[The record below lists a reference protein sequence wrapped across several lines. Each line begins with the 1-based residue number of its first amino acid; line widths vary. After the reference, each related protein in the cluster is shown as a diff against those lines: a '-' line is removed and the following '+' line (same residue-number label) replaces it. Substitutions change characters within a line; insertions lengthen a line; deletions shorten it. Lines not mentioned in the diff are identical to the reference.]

1 MSEAN
6 DDGRWA
12 LGLALLVVASLGA
25 LLPLGGDRV
34 GRAGTTLVADANEP
48 AAMAALP
55 DGGLL
60 YGERT
65 GGRVI
70 RVRPDGS
77 TSTVA
82 GPLALATEGQRG
94 LLGVAV
100 DAADRS
106 FGVWIDP
113 SGLLLVG
120 RVDVD
125 PIRLVWRGPVSADLA
140 NGGRLAIDPD
150 GSLVIGIG
158 ELQEPELVADPEA
171 PHGKLLRLDPG
182 GADTQRAEVI
192 AGGWH
197 NPFAFAFAPGG
208 ELWVAD
214 NAPGE
219 RPERLARA
227 DLGEATH
234 VTELPP
240 HTVPTGLA
248 ILPGG
253 DLVLCGYGTG
263 VLQRYTIGEGGRPEP
278 SGLPLAGDCALGVI
292 VLADGR
298 LAYATEREIRVLP
311 PPAASL

>member
-1 MSEAN
+1 MSEPN
-6 DDGRWA
+6 DGRWA
-12 LGLALLVVASLGA
+12 FGLALLVVAVLGA
-25 LLPLGGDRV
+25 LLPIGRD
-34 GRAGTTLVADANEP
+34 RAGSAGTILVEDANEP

-60 YGERT
+60 YAERR

-94 LLGVAV
+94 LLGLAV
-100 DAADRS
+100 DDAGRWFAAW
-106 FGVWIDP
+106 VDP

-120 RVDVD
+120 RVDLD
-125 PIRLVWRGPVSADLA
+125 PIRLVWRGPVAADLA
-140 NGGRLAIDPD
+140 NGGRLALDPD
-150 GSLVIGIG
+150 GALLIGIG
-158 ELQEPELVADPEA
+158 ELQEPELVGDPET

-182 GADTQRAEVI
+182 GPDTQAPEAI
-192 AGGWH
+192 AAGWH
-197 NPFAFAFAPGG
+197 NPFAFAFASGG

-219 RPERLARA
+219 QPERLARA
-227 DLGEATH
+227 DLGEPTH
-234 VTELPP
+234 VLRLPP

-248 ILPGG
+248 VLPDG
-253 DLVLCGYGTG
+253 DLVLCGLGTG
-263 VLQRYTIGEGGRPEP
+263 VLQRYAIGAGGRLAPV
-278 SGLPLAGDCALGVI
+278 GLPLAGDCALGVI

-311 PPAASL
+311 APAPSL